1 MPHKP
6 GLAPAPAAPS
16 GRLTVGRLAPVVAIG
31 LAAVLVFAMGWHRQL
46 SLETLVRHR
55 AALDDFVDMHFAAA
69 LTAFVA
75 IYITAVSLS
84 LPGGLFLTVSG
95 GLLFGVLIGGAAA
108 VMGATVGAT
117 VIFLIARSAF
127 GEYVVRRAGPR
138 LSKLADGFCA
148 HAFSYLLFLRLVPV
162 FPFFLVNLA
171 PALVGVRLTTF
182 VAATAIGIIPAT
194 FVFASVGAGLDSVIQ
209 AQAAMYHACLNA
221 GRADCRLDFNPAA
234 ALTPQ
239 LIGALIALG
248 LLALAPV
255 LVRRFGGGAMAGKAS
270 GIAAGGIGT
279 AGSGGCEPRDHG

>member
-6 GLAPAPAAPS
+6 GLAPAAAARS

-31 LAAVLVFAMGWHRQL
+31 LVAVVVFAMGWHRQL

-75 IYITAVSLS
+75 IYVMAVSLS
-84 LPGGLFLTVSG
+84 LPGALFLTISG
-95 GLLFGVLIGGAAA
+95 GLLFGAVIGGTAA
-108 VMGATVGAT
+108 VVGATTGAT

-127 GEYVVRRAGPR
+127 GEYVIRRAGPR
-138 LSKLADGFCA
+138 LSKLVDGFCA
-148 HAFSYLLFLRLVPV
+148 NAFSYLLFLRLVPV

-171 PALVGVRLTTF
+171 PALVGVRVTTF

-209 AQAAMYHACLNA
+209 AQAAMYNACLNA
-221 GRADCRLDFNPAA
+221 GRTDCHLDFNPAA
-234 ALTPQ
+234 VLTPQ
-239 LIGALIALG
+239 LMGALIALG

-255 LVRRFGGGAMAGKAS
+255 VVRLFNSGAMAAKAGGTTGS
-270 GIAAGGIGT
+270 GGAAG
-279 AGSGGCEPRDHG
+279 GGCEPRDRG